1 MKEKIKRFLHYLYVS
16 IKKPEME
23 VLPGNLAFFFMMM
36 IIPLLTIIGTVI
48 ANLDITDRSLTQTIY
63 NNFPNNIADLI
74 ISIMGEGSSSVS
86 VWAILVGS
94 LLLASNG
101 TYSMIVTSNSIYGI
115 EKSSQIKNRIKSVVL
130 VIVLVLLFTLLLI
143 IPVINSKVL
152 EIAAR
157 LTKTDMST
165 NIYFML
171 YKVLKYPI
179 LFVFV
184 FVFVKILYKYSP
196 RAILVGSLLLASNGT
211 YSMIVTSNSI
221 YGIEKSSQIKN
232 RIKSVVLVI
241 VLVLLFTL
249 LLIIPVINSKV
260 LEIAAR
266 LTKTDMSTNIY
277 FMLYKVLKYPILF
290 VFVFVFVKILY
301 KYSPSGGNR
310 KKTSYGAVFTS
321 VLLMISTWGYS
332 IYIEYFSDFETLYGG
347 ISNLLFLMLWIQL
360 ISYIF
365 VLGMNLNAA
374 REKMIL
380 EDIKKDK
387 TNKKERET

>member
-157 LTKTDMST
+157 LTK
-165 NIYFML
+165 
-171 YKVLKYPI
+171 
-179 LFVFV
+179 
-184 FVFVKILYKYSP
+184 
-196 RAILVGSLLLASNGT
+196 A
-211 YSMIVTSNSI
+211 
-221 YGIEKSSQIKN
+221 
-232 RIKSVVLVI
+232 
-241 VLVLLFTL
+241 
-249 LLIIPVINSKV
+249 
-260 LEIAAR
+260 
-266 LTKTDMSTNIY
+266 DMSTNIY